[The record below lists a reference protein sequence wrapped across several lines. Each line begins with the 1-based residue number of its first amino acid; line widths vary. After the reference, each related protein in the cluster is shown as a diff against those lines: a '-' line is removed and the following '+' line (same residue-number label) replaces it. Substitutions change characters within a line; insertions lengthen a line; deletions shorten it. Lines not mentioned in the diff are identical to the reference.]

1 MLRPA
6 CEILERMADWG
17 HFVSVVPSLADAL
30 YEQGRGHEAERWIDL
45 AARWTLEDDL
55 DAQIGWR
62 RVRARLLARRGDFDA
77 AERLAHD
84 AINLALKTDYLE
96 NRASAFTDLA
106 EVLRLAG
113 RTSEAA
119 ASLQEAIGL
128 YDQKGNAVAAQ
139 KLRRLLAAT
148 SIND

>member
-17 HFVSVVPSLADAL
+17 HFASVVPSLADAL

-119 ASLQEAIGL
+119 AFPPGGDRSLRPKGQRRRRPETAPPARCDV
-128 YDQKGNAVAAQ
+128 DQ
-139 KLRRLLAAT
+139 
-148 SIND
+148 